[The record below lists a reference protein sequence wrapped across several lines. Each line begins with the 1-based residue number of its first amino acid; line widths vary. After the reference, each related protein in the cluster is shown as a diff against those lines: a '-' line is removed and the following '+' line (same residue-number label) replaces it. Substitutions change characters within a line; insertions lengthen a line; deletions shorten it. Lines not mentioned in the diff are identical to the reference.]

1 MISGMYIGELVRI
14 VLENFARE
22 GILFNGHFEAI
33 SVRNCFPT
41 KFISEIE
48 R

>member
-1 MISGMYIGELVRI
+1 MISGMYLGELVRI
-14 VLENFARE
+14 ILENLARKD
-22 GILFNGHFEAI
+22 ILFNGHFEAI
-33 SVRNCFPT
+33 SIKNCFPT